1 VSNIDGKWCIKSGA
15 DQLTSFKGLL
25 LSRSIKFC
33 CITLNNHCSWKHSLI
48 VFTSDNL
55 YALYSFPERYILLV
69 PLNDEL
75 QQARES
81 VAKAEADVLSML
93 TEKVVVSHNEISFHW
108 PYNNFTPYVFHVAV
122 FSAQMQMDLDDI
134 EKLLKCII

>member
-1 VSNIDGKWCIKSGA
+1 
-15 DQLTSFKGLL
+15 
-25 LSRSIKFC
+25 
-33 CITLNNHCSWKHSLI
+33 
-48 VFTSDNL
+48 
-55 YALYSFPERYILLV
+55 LV